1 MTRFIIVRHGE
12 SEGNAKNEFH
22 GQYNSDLTE
31 KGHRQAACTAE
42 ALDKFRIDAIY
53 ASDIRRAFSTAKH
66 TADRRHMTVIPDA
79 GFREIMAGE
88 WEQMRFEEIAAHYPE
103 TYRTWR
109 EDIAHCRCPGGES
122 VEELSE
128 RVKAAFERVAA
139 ENDGKTVLV
148 ATHATP
154 IRAMRCVWRGL
165 PPDEMQN
172 AKWVPNA
179 SITVVDYDNNGGYE
193 VVLYG
198 ESEHLAKAGLLT
210 ELSKKI

>member
-1 MTRFIIVRHGE
+1 MTRLIVVRHGE

-31 KGHRQAACTAE
+31 KGHRQAECTAVY
-42 ALDKFRIDAIY
+42 LDKFRIDAIY

-66 TADRRHMTVIPDA
+66 TADRRGMTVIPDA
-79 GFREIMAGE
+79 GLREINAGE
-88 WEQMRFEEIAAHYPE
+88 WEQMKFDDIAARYPE

-122 VEELSE
+122 VEELRD
-128 RVKAAFERVAA
+128 RVKAAFERIAA
-139 ENDGKTVLV
+139 ENDGKNVMI

-154 IRAMRCVWRGL
+154 LRVMRCVWKNEPL
-165 PPDEMQN
+165 TTMTT

-179 SITVVDYDNNGGYE
+179 SVSVVDYDNHGNYE
-193 VVLYG
+193 VILYG
-198 ESEHLAKAGLLT
+198 ESEHLVAAGLFT